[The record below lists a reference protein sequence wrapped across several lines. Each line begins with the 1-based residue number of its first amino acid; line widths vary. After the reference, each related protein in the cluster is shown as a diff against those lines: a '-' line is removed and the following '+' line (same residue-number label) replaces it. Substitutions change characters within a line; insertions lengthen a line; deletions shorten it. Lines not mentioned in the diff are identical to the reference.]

1 MERYERNM
9 EAIRIAKSEAVP
21 SREELDLL
29 SKYVGWGDSQVYKE
43 YVNRP
48 HPVKNS
54 LTPEE
59 KEAID
64 ASIIN
69 AHYTDVGV
77 INTMWKLLERIG
89 FGKSND
95 LRILDPSA
103 GNGHFKSC
111 APSWAHTAKWLEAE
125 LDIVTGKILKK
136 LHPDS
141 DVRIQG
147 FQTIDMLKDYAFDLA
162 ITNVPFGDVSIYHSK
177 HQTYS
182 LHNYFLVRMAEFLR
196 EGGVMAAIT
205 SRYSLDGSDS
215 SHLLD
220 MRKMGMKLL
229 GAFRLP
235 NTAFKKNARTEVVTD
250 ILFFIKDKENCLG
263 WDGPRPEEWTE
274 SQWKNNGSRGYY
286 LTRYFDTRPDQ
297 VIGSVAFTGTMY
309 GRNEYTVNPLEGQ
322 NTVER
327 LLEVGLRVLPNG
339 IYQEQPQETDKES
352 TSIEPRLKQ
361 VETSELFGAMPPSK
375 EKQERIKKLTALYK
389 QAKDLIAAD
398 YADAFI
404 DNSEVRAALSKAYDE
419 YVFLHGH
426 INEQRSLELIKGTP
440 AGMFLQSLEIVIQVK
455 GHNTEYRKAAIFFK
469 RTVNSFPA
477 IGKGASVKDVYAFVL
492 GSTGSVSIRK
502 IAKLAEKSEDEI
514 IAELKDEIFYDPAL
528 REWVSRDEYLSGN
541 VRQKLEYA
549 QQVCKLCKFDLTG
562 NISELE
568 KVMPAWKSSGDYVT
582 TLQSRW
588 IPDEILSA
596 FFQHLFDLWR
606 DVPITRLDIL
616 DERKVNWPGINHSYL
631 FQRYGTYDMDATDII
646 DRILNTKQIVVYVKD
661 ENGNSIKDE
670 RATMAAQEKARIIK
684 EEFDKWIY
692 TDARRTEIMETVFNH
707 RFNSHVNR
715 HYDGSRMTFDG
726 LNTAINLHPYQKD
739 GAARIV
745 FSHNTL
751 ISYDVGWGKT
761 LTFLSGILKSI
772 SCGLAKKAMLVV
784 PNHLVEQTV
793 KQVMWAYP
801 LANILFPTPNDMK
814 KTTRPVFCSRIATSD
829 FHIAVV
835 PFSFFKLMPI
845 ADEIVREG
853 ILDRIRQISEIL
865 LANYSHSS
873 SKFDT
878 RAKKQLEKAKLR
890 LEEKLKAM
898 ADMKKDSATTITF
911 DRMGIDMLVTDE
923 FHCLPYEALITT
935 DQGLIPIGEIVEK
948 KLHVKVKSV
957 DLATNEIKW
966 MPIKGWFNN
975 PQSAPMVKIVHE
987 SGVFVC
993 TSNHKI
999 WTIEEGYVEA
1009 GKLSQ
1014 GLTLKS
1020 LPNMQTRISAAK
1032 GQGSG
1037 ETNSLL
1043 ARMPE
1048 ECRAQIR
1055 NEDLP
1060 SVREGIQI
1068 SFNGQSEQREKEVLR
1083 KFLCGEMEN
1092 GSAGTQRT
1100 HEDIHASHV
1109 GSITRHYQRKT
1120 ISSINSSNAD
1130 QQSKS
1135 NARVESKNVQD
1146 NVGKDISGERWQW
1159 NDNTPTREG
1168 FQGPGVAYG
1177 ICNSDQTRKGSIH
1190 FSTSLLQGRRGRPDS
1205 EVGNR
1210 DRWGNARNKKMEI
1223 LGQAQDRSLECS
1235 RVVSVTVLESESGFR
1250 SGVGAQGN
1258 RRVYCLEI
1266 ASTHNFFAEG
1276 VLVSNCY
1283 KNLDI
1288 QTRMQSVAGL
1298 QTKGNQSTFDM
1309 SMKIAWLQKQGKK
1322 VVGSTAT
1329 PVTNTIGEA
1338 YSLMRYFCPEEL
1350 KAKGLQH
1357 FDAWADMF
1365 AVVES
1370 APEMTPDGGG
1380 FRMNNRFR
1388 KFVNVEQLATMLGGF
1403 AEMRRGENEATF
1415 SRPSVFGGKMTKVVI
1430 PSTEE
1435 LRAYVRELANRAAAI
1450 KSGGVRPDQDNM
1462 LLITSNGRMAAL
1474 DMSLVVPKKNISLA
1488 DMPKIRALV
1497 DNVYNIWE
1505 KSTPTKSTQL
1515 IFCDIGIWK
1524 PGKEEEKEEES
1535 EEQEENLT
1543 ECEAKLTKDVYSI
1556 IRNALVLRG
1565 VPESEIAFAHE
1576 AKTPQQRRDRED
1588 AVNSGKVRVLIGST
1602 AKMGTGMNVQTRL
1615 IAIHHLDAPWR
1626 PADIEQRNG
1635 RGWRQGNYH
1644 KKIMIFVYV
1653 IEGSFDG
1660 YVWQTLE
1667 TKMSFI
1673 DQLMRGHLHAKEMDD
1688 ISETVLSFAEIK
1700 AAASG
1705 NHKVIEFVVLTNEMK
1720 KLSALHT
1727 AFEKDRLVAQKMF
1740 TSKLGG
1746 IVDTEKHLARVRE
1759 AMEARDQFPADPFE
1773 IVIERN
1779 SENIIITDKVEA
1791 GKSLRASIADHIGS
1805 VLTGRVHYA
1814 VLGYFRG
1821 FEIRLSTSIMNKSGT
1836 LYSLGYK
1843 DMDFYF
1849 NVSESDEGTIQSL
1862 INTSKSFEKMLKA
1875 DEEKINS
1882 LRKEEAKM
1890 KEEAAKPWG
1899 QQARFD
1905 DVCAK
1910 YDALAKELSAAGEN
1924 PKDELEKRREVERAM
1939 VDDSETVLTEIMEYV
1954 STCHQMPS
1962 YISIFSAL
1970 DGDELLMQVASHV
1983 DEHAT
1988 DDLLEEKMKTI
1999 QAAVE
2004 VMEEDYA
2011 AIFTQIIVQSRRKKN
2026 SQAVTTSAVQYAF
2039 F

>member
-1 MERYERNM
+1 M
-9 EAIRIAKSEAVP
+9 
-21 SREELDLL
+21 
-29 SKYVGWGDSQVYKE
+29 
-43 YVNRP
+43 
-48 HPVKNS
+48 
-54 LTPEE
+54 
-59 KEAID
+59 
-64 ASIIN
+64 
-69 AHYTDVGV
+69 
-77 INTMWKLLERIG
+77 
-89 FGKSND
+89 
-95 LRILDPSA
+95 
-103 GNGHFKSC
+103 
-111 APSWAHTAKWLEAE
+111 
-125 LDIVTGKILKK
+125 
-136 LHPDS
+136 
-141 DVRIQG
+141 
-147 FQTIDMLKDYAFDLA
+147 
-162 ITNVPFGDVSIYHSK
+162 
-177 HQTYS
+177 
-182 LHNYFLVRMAEFLR
+182 
-196 EGGVMAAIT
+196 
-205 SRYSLDGSDS
+205 
-215 SHLLD
+215 
-220 MRKMGMKLL
+220 
-229 GAFRLP
+229 
-235 NTAFKKNARTEVVTD
+235 
-250 ILFFIKDKENCLG
+250 
-263 WDGPRPEEWTE
+263 
-274 SQWKNNGSRGYY
+274 
-286 LTRYFDTRPDQ
+286 
-297 VIGSVAFTGTMY
+297 
-309 GRNEYTVNPLEGQ
+309 
-322 NTVER
+322 
-327 LLEVGLRVLPNG
+327 
-339 IYQEQPQETDKES
+339 
-352 TSIEPRLKQ
+352 
-361 VETSELFGAMPPSK
+361 
-375 EKQERIKKLTALYK
+375 
-389 QAKDLIAAD
+389 
-398 YADAFI
+398 
-404 DNSEVRAALSKAYDE
+404 
-419 YVFLHGH
+419 
-426 INEQRSLELIKGTP
+426 
-440 AGMFLQSLEIVIQVK
+440 
-455 GHNTEYRKAAIFFK
+455 
-469 RTVNSFPA
+469 
-477 IGKGASVKDVYAFVL
+477 
-492 GSTGSVSIRK
+492 
-502 IAKLAEKSEDEI
+502 
-514 IAELKDEIFYDPAL
+514 
-528 REWVSRDEYLSGN
+528 
-541 VRQKLEYA
+541 
-549 QQVCKLCKFDLTG
+549 
-562 NISELE
+562 
-568 KVMPAWKSSGDYVT
+568 
-582 TLQSRW
+582 
-588 IPDEILSA
+588 
-596 FFQHLFDLWR
+596 WR

-715 HYDGSRMTFDG
+715 RYDGSRMTFDG
-726 LNTAINLHPYQKD
+726 LNTAITLHPYQKD

-814 KTTRPVFCSRIATSD
+814 KNTRPVFCSRIATSD

-878 RAKKQLEKAKLR
+878 RAKKQLENAKLR

-898 ADMKKDSATTITF
+898 ADMKKDSADTITF
-911 DRMGIDMLVTDE
+911 DRMGIDMLVVDE
-923 FHCLPYEALITT
+923 MH
-935 DQGLIPIGEIVEK
+935 
-948 KLHVKVKSV
+948 
-957 DLATNEIKW
+957 W
-966 MPIKGWFNN
+966 
-975 PQSAPMVKIVHE
+975 
-987 SGVFVC
+987 
-993 TSNHKI
+993 
-999 WTIEEGYVEA
+999 
-1009 GKLSQ
+1009 
-1014 GLTLKS
+1014 
-1020 LPNMQTRISAAK
+1020 
-1032 GQGSG
+1032 
-1037 ETNSLL
+1037 
-1043 ARMPE
+1043 
-1048 ECRAQIR
+1048 
-1055 NEDLP
+1055 
-1060 SVREGIQI
+1060 
-1068 SFNGQSEQREKEVLR
+1068 
-1083 KFLCGEMEN
+1083 
-1092 GSAGTQRT
+1092 
-1100 HEDIHASHV
+1100 
-1109 GSITRHYQRKT
+1109 
-1120 ISSINSSNAD
+1120 
-1130 QQSKS
+1130 
-1135 NARVESKNVQD
+1135 
-1146 NVGKDISGERWQW
+1146 
-1159 NDNTPTREG
+1159 
-1168 FQGPGVAYG
+1168 
-1177 ICNSDQTRKGSIH
+1177 
-1190 FSTSLLQGRRGRPDS
+1190 
-1205 EVGNR
+1205 
-1210 DRWGNARNKKMEI
+1210 
-1223 LGQAQDRSLECS
+1223 
-1235 RVVSVTVLESESGFR
+1235 
-1250 SGVGAQGN
+1250 
-1258 RRVYCLEI
+1258 
-1266 ASTHNFFAEG
+1266 
-1276 VLVSNCY
+1276 Y

-1535 EEQEENLT
+1535 EEQDEYLT

-1705 NHKVIEFVVLTNEMK
+1705 NHKVIEFVVLTNEKK
-1720 KLSALHT
+1720 KLSALQT
-1727 AFEKDRLVAQKMF
+1727 AFEKDRLLAQKMF

-1746 IVDTEKHLARVRE
+1746 IADTEKHLARVRE

-1773 IVIERN
+1773 VVIERN

-1791 GKSLRASIADHIGS
+1791 GKSLRGSIADHIGS

-1875 DEEKINS
+1875 DEEKIDS

-1924 PKDELEKRREVERAM
+1924 PKDELEKRREVEQAM
-1939 VDDSETVLTEIMEYV
+1939 VDDSKTVLTEIMEYV

-1970 DGDELLMQVASHV
+1970 DGDELLLQVASHV
-1983 DEHAT
+1983 DEHT
-1988 DDLLEEKMKTI
+1988 IDDLLEEKMKTI

-2026 SQAVTTSAVQYAF
+2026 SQVTMSAVQYAF